1 MNEHYNDKLLTEG
14 TRYTIGM
21 NDGCTMKNVIF
32 EGTKQFYG
40 KTMMCF
46 RTNNDNQ
53 ITVNPSYFSF
63 SIEGET
69 DMNPVKFKQGE
80 EVAWENS
87 Q

>member
-1 MNEHYNDKLLTEG
+1 
-14 TRYTIGM
+14 M

-46 RTNNDNQ
+46 KTNSDNQ

-69 DMNPVKFKQGE
+69 DMNSVTYKQGKE
-80 EVAWENS
+80 IAWENS